1 MTFRWLYYK
10 YFNCIRNRACHP
22 RWYLVCHVIKYFKGD
37 SLLDS
42 IFCTWWM
49 VSFLITVAPQ
59 ITTHPQNL
67 SVIEGS
73 NVILSCNAS
82 GNPLPTISWTKSGL
96 LITSSDEP
104 QKNLNI
110 TNVNRTDSGEYR
122 CVANNSEGNNTSN
135 AATLDVLC
143 KCRIP
148 GVFFGLFPCMRKL
161 QLERSGSL
169 YSGWKRHYYRV
180 PRVYAGAFIRG
191 VQCEGTSL

>member
-1 MTFRWLYYK
+1 MKWKADRTVKEYIF
-10 YFNCIRNRACHP
+10 FNKHRRQVDKQVNP
-22 RWYLVCHVIKYFKGD
+22 N

-122 CVANNSEGNNTSN
+122 CVANNIVGNATSN
-135 AATLDVLC
+135 AATLKVQC
-143 KCRIP
+143 KFTVHVCS
-148 GVFFGLFPCMRKL
+148 LKRKC
-161 QLERSGSL
+161 SGSFFFVFQR
-169 YSGWKRHYYRV
+169 KRRKIV
-180 PRVYAGAFIRG
+180 CFLLA
-191 VQCEGTSL
+191 